1 MIESRPPLL
10 LSSVYL
16 FQQSLSPMKFT
27 TLLFLALIPAISAAE
42 NFLINSNKLFDFAE
56 TSYPEFFSPAGVE
69 TTTLDEYLVR
79 YYPGTDTYIGTKDKE
94 IYVYG
99 NIFGGLLKV
108 GEVSDFIELEVDSDE
123 LLTELFANVQSNVQV
138 YGTGTVISI
147 LSDDL
152 NGSRHQRFIIELKS
166 KQTLLIAHN
175 IDLAPRID
183 TLAVNDQIEFFG
195 EYEWNNKGGVIHW
208 THHDPEEI
216 HVNGWLFHNNV
227 IYQ

>member
-1 MIESRPPLL
+1 
-10 LSSVYL
+10 
-16 FQQSLSPMKFT
+16 MKFT

-56 TSYPEFFSPAGVE
+56 ASYPEFFSPAGVE

-79 YYPGTDTYIGTKDKE
+79 YYPKTDTYIGTKGKE
-94 IYVYG
+94 IYVHG

-108 GEVSDFIELEVDSDE
+108 GEVTDFIELEVDSDE
-123 LLTELFANVQSNVQV
+123 LLTELFANAQSNVQV

-208 THHDPEEI
+208 THHDPEGI

>member
-1 MIESRPPLL
+1 
-10 LSSVYL
+10 
-16 FQQSLSPMKFT
+16 MKFI
-27 TLLFLALIPAISAAE
+27 TLLFLALIPAISIAQ
-42 NFLINSNKLFDFAE
+42 NSLINSNKLFNFAE
-56 TSYPEFFSPAGVE
+56 AAYPELFSSAGVE

-79 YYPGTDTYIGTKDKE
+79 YYPNSDTYIGTKGE
-94 IYVYG
+94 EVYVYG
-99 NIFGGLLKV
+99 NVFGGLLSAGKIT
-108 GEVSDFIELEVDSDE
+108 DYIELEADSDE
-123 LLTELFANVQSNVQV
+123 LLTQLFASAQSNVQA

-183 TLAVNDQIEFFG
+183 TLAVNDKIEFFG
-195 EYEWNNKGGVIHW
+195 EYEWNDKGGVIHW

-216 HVNGWLFHNNV
+216 HVNGWLFHSNV

>member
-1 MIESRPPLL
+1 
-10 LSSVYL
+10 
-16 FQQSLSPMKFT
+16 MKFT
-27 TLLFLALIPAISAAE
+27 TLLFLAFIPAISAAE

-56 TSYPEFFSPAGVE
+56 ASYPVFFSPAGAK

-79 YYPGTDTYIGTKDKE
+79 YYPNSDTYIGTKGE
-94 IYVYG
+94 EVYIYG
-99 NIFGGLLKV
+99 NIFGGLLKA
-108 GEVSDFIELEVDSDE
+108 GEVTDFIELEVDSDE
-123 LLTELFANVQSNVQV
+123 LLGQLFANAQSNVQV
-138 YGTGTVISI
+138 YGTGTVLSI

-195 EYEWNNKGGVIHW
+195 EYEWNDKGGVIHW
-208 THHDPEEI
+208 THHDPEKI
-216 HVNGWLFHNNV
+216 HVNGWLFHNSM